1 MNFADAIAEVQRDQ
15 IRKHLAASKF
25 VSVIVDGSMD
35 SSITDNEMIYIQ
47 TCLQGIVNTNFIRCC
62 QVQHGKAEDI
72 VTAVKRA
79 MVTVIDWKEFLAK
92 LVALGSDGAAVML
105 GKNSGVITLLQAH
118 QPWLMATDWN

>member
-1 MNFADAIAEVQRDQ
+1 
-15 IRKHLAASKF
+15 
-25 VSVIVDGSMD
+25 MD

-92 LVALGSDGAAVML
+92 LLRTGIFELFSEKLEALTWKQVNRS
-105 GKNSGVITLLQAH
+105 IQIY
-118 QPWLMATDWN
+118 

>member
-1 MNFADAIAEVQRDQ
+1 MAD
-15 IRKHLAASKF
+15 SKF

-47 TCLQGIVNTNFIRCC
+47 TCLQGIVDTHFLRCC
-62 QVQHGKAEDI
+62 QVQRGKAEDI

-118 QPWLMATDWN
+118 QPSMIAVH